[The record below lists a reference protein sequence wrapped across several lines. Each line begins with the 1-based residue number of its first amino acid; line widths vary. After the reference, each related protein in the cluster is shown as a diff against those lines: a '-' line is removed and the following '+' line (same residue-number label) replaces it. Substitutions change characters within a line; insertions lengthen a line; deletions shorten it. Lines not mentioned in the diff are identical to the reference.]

1 MVTSASS
8 GYQMVSFYTFR
19 AVQDPEECAQRLLAS
34 WRPLGVVGR
43 VYVSAEGV
51 NAQVNHV

>member
-1 MVTSASS
+1 
-8 GYQMVSFYTFR
+8 MVSFYTFR